1 MRRRQPRQEAY
12 IKLHQGKDSGMN
24 LEDEERAFK
33 AKAAAVVRR
42 KKRTDRFHGDTPYY
56 RFTRPEPAV
65 GGPSGEPRPMTHE

>member
-33 AKAAAVVRR
+33 AKVAADVRR
-42 KKRTDRFHGDTPYY
+42 KKRTEK
-56 RFTRPEPAV
+56 FTETLLI
-65 GGPSGEPRPMTHE
+65 SG

>member
-1 MRRRQPRQEAY
+1 
-12 IKLHQGKDSGMN
+12 MN

-33 AKAAAVVRR
+33 AKVAAVVRR
-42 KKRTDRFHGDTPYY
+42 NKRTDRFHGDTPYY